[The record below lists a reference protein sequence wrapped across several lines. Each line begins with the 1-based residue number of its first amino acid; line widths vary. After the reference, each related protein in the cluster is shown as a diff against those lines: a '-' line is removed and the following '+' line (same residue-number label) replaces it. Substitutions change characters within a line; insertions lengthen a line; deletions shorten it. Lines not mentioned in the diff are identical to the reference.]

1 MRIDAKQR
9 VRKLFRLRTIL
20 LMVMLSVLLLPLGSL
35 YFFRFYENVLV
46 QKTEVELIT
55 QSAVFSSLY
64 REFIGHN
71 NPQDN
76 GVYTPVEPQLDL
88 SKQKILPRRPQARL
102 VLSSFEDTDL
112 SPAQI
117 AGERMQN
124 ILLST
129 QKVTLAGM
137 RILDNQGLVVAGR
150 SEIGMSLADIPEVQQ
165 ALKGEYAAV
174 LRERISDEPPPS
186 IASLSRG
193 TGIRVFTAFPIID
206 QGQVYGVVYLS
217 RTPQNI
223 LKHLYSIKEKVIL
236 LSLVLLGLTGLI
248 VLFISSRLSRPI
260 RELIEQTQKVT
271 SGESETVEVLKQ
283 PGTYELS
290 KLSNSFA
297 KMSQTLHERSQ
308 YIQQFASHVSHE
320 FKTPLTSMQGSLELL
335 QEHGDDMPKEQHQ
348 RFINN
353 LQDDTERLKR
363 LVNRLLEQARADS
376 LQGSAE
382 STNLLDCMKAIESR
396 YADENIQFN
405 YSGLELDKQVSIGK
419 SSLQSV
425 ISNLVDNSLQHGATE
440 IDIDSSIS
448 ATDKNRIAIS
458 FHDNGKGISEANRNR
473 IFTPFFTTKR
483 ETGGTGLGLG
493 IIESILK
500 ASNGTIENHEVA
512 TSDQSTEI
520 SNNNSGAK
528 FVINIGL
535 VH

>member
-55 QSAVFSSLY
+55 QSAVFSALY
-64 REFIGHN
+64 RELIGHN

-88 SKQKILPRRPQARL
+88 SSQTILKRRPNAKIVMASLQ
-102 VLSSFEDTDL
+102 ETDL

-137 RILDNQGLVVAGR
+137 RILDDQGLVVAGR
-150 SEIGMSLADIPEVQQ
+150 GELNLSLVHIPEVQK
-165 ALKGEYAAV
+165 ALEGQYVAV

-206 QGQVYGVVYLS
+206 QGVVYGVVYLS

-271 SGESETVEVLKQ
+271 SGESDTVEVLKQ

-335 QEHGDDMPKEQHQ
+335 QEHGDDMPKEQYQ

-396 YADENIQFN
+396 YADEQ
-405 YSGLELDKQVSIGK
+405 LEFSYIDSEIDKQVVIGK
-419 SSLQSV
+419 SALQSV
-425 ISNLVDNSLQHGATE
+425 ISNLVDNSLQHGATKIE
-440 IDIDSSIS
+440 IESTIS
-448 ATDKNRIAIS
+448 TVEKNRISIL
-458 FHDNGKGISEANRNR
+458 FHDNGKGISEANRKR

-493 IIESILK
+493 IIQSILK
-500 ASNGTIENHEVA
+500 ASNGTIENLEA
-512 TSDQSTEI
+512 GADDKT
-520 SNNNSGAK
+520 GAK
-528 FVINIGL
+528 FVIILEL
-535 VH
+535 VQ

>member
-1 MRIDAKQR
+1 MPIDAKQR

-55 QSAVFSSLY
+55 QSAVFAALY
-64 REFIGHN
+64 REFIGRN

-88 SKQKILPRRPQARL
+88 SSQIILKRRPEAKL
-102 VLSSFEDTDL
+102 VLASLEETNL

-117 AGERMQN
+117 AGDRMQN

-137 RILDNQGLVVAGR
+137 RILNDEGLVVAGR
-150 SEIGMSLADIPEVQQ
+150 SELNMSLAHIPEVQK
-165 ALKGEYAAV
+165 ALRGEYVSV

-193 TGIRVFTAFPIID
+193 TGIRVFTAFPIVD
-206 QGQVYGVVYLS
+206 QGEVYGVVYLS

-236 LSLVLLGLTGLI
+236 LSLVLIGLTGLI

-271 SGESETVEVLKQ
+271 SGESDTVEVLKQ

-290 KLSNSFA
+290 KLSSSFA

-335 QEHGDDMPKEQHQ
+335 QEHGEDMPKGQHQ

-382 STNLLDCMKAIESR
+382 STNLLECMKAIESR
-396 YADENIQFN
+396 YADEQ
-405 YSGLELDKQVSIGK
+405 LEFVYKETDLDKHVAIGK
-419 SSLQSV
+419 SALQSV
-425 ISNLVDNSLQHGATE
+425 ISNLADNSLQHGATRIE
-440 IDIDSSIS
+440 ISTG
-448 ATDKNRIAIS
+448 ADKHRTSIS
-458 FHDNGKGISEANRNR
+458 FHDNGKGISDANRKR

-483 ETGGTGLGLG
+483 ETGGTGLVWVLLNQF
-493 IIESILK
+493 LK
-500 ASNGTIENHEVA
+500 HQMERLKIRTLVL
-512 TSDQSTEI
+512 
-520 SNNNSGAK
+520 
-528 FVINIGL
+528 VIKMVPSLLYI
-535 VH
+535 